1 MAQPCGD
8 WVKCNAEEYFVLNS
22 EVKQCNSA
30 QSGTKASRTIPYKSN
45 ALACRALHLWLS
57 AGLHQVSIEEPT
69 AKSHRLLQFNV
80 TRRPKGIPCKSLL
93 RLQDILLMVGPYGD
107 WVKYNIEEH
116 TVLVSECDGVRL
128 ISAQQHELLSRVPD
142 SQVDVF
148 RIGST
153 APGNTCMTFAG
164 SVAR

>member
-1 MAQPCGD
+1 MD
-8 WVKCNAEEYFVLNS
+8 
-22 EVKQCNSA
+22 QCEIGSSKHRRA
-30 QSGTKASRTIPYKSN
+30 HCKMLQIITIHCHKTS
-45 ALACRALHLWLS
+45 
-57 AGLHQVSIEEPT
+57 
-69 AKSHRLLQFNV
+69 
-80 TRRPKGIPCKSLL
+80 KGIPCKSLL

-116 TVLVSECDGVRL
+116 TLLVSECDGVRL

-153 APGNTCMTFAG
+153 APGNTYMTLMLALWHVNL
-164 SVAR
+164 SVLSSMHQMLFLSHTSYLAVLLATK